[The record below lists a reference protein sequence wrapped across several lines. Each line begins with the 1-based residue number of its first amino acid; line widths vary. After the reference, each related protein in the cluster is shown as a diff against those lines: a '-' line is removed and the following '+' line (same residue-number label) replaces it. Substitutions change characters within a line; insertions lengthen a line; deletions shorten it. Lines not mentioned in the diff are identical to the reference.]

1 MDRPCLNDKD
11 EYPDIDVLTRHLGKT
26 IAVWN
31 SFMELLSLDFPSFAT
46 EWRYYNDGKSW
57 LCKVTKKKKTIC
69 WISIWR
75 GFFRVSSYFTAKAD
89 AMIAESSLDD
99 RIKQHYFQSE
109 VKGKIKPVR
118 IEIEKVKDLNSV
130 RELLKLKEKIK

>member
-11 EYPDIDVLTRHLGKT
+11 EYPNIDVVTRHLGKT

-31 SFMELLSLDFPSFAT
+31 SLMEILSLDFPSLAT

-69 WISIWR
+69 WISIWNN
-75 GFFRVSSYFTAKAD
+75 FFRASFYFTAKAD
-89 AMIAESSLDD
+89 AMIAKSSLDD
-99 RIKQHYFQSE
+99 KIKQHYFQNE
-109 VKGKIKPVR
+109 VKGEINPVR
-118 IEIEKVKDLNSV
+118 IEIREAKDLNSA
-130 RELLKLKEKIK
+130 RELLNLKERLK